1 MTTAIR
7 SMVQFLNQYKQT
19 IKDGSGALTLGFAH
33 VALYDLACNWRERNF
48 TQLSG
53 SVSLVLSGAIS
64 PWGVKAISAI
74 AHRCFTPQKLESM
87 FGRNTIFAINPWHPR
102 HVASIA
108 ALAFMA
114 PTIVRQVGVLT
125 GRVKPEKTDQLART
139 LTWGVLLSF
148 LFNRVVLHTVNQ
160 LASKMTK

>member
-7 SMVQFLNQYKQT
+7 SMVQFLNQNKQT
-19 IKDGSGALTLGFAH
+19 IKDGSGSLTFGFAH
-33 VALYDLACNWRERNF
+33 VALYDLACNWQKRNF

-53 SVSLVLSGAIS
+53 NVSLILSGAIS

-102 HVASIA
+102 HIVSIA
-108 ALAFMA
+108 ALVFMA
-114 PTIVRQVGVLT
+114 PTIVRGAGLLI
-125 GRVKPEKTDQLART
+125 GRVKPEKTDTLART

-148 LFNRVVLHTVNQ
+148 PFNRVVLHSVNQ
-160 LASKMTK
+160 FAARML